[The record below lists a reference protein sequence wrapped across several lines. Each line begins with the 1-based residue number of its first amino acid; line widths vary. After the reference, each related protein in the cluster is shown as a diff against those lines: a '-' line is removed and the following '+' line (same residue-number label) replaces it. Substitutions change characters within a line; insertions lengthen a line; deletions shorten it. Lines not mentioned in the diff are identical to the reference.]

1 MRVVFLGPPG
11 SGKGTQAKLL
21 SQRLRVAAIA
31 TGEMLRAA
39 VREQTPLGV
48 RARVSMEAGQL
59 VPDELMIG
67 LISERIA
74 AADARRGFLLDGFPR
89 TVEQARALDRLLEG
103 TGEGLSAVLNLSVP
117 EAVILERLRGRKLEE
132 RRSDDRPETVRER
145 LRLYRENSEPLV
157 HFYQKRRLLADVDG
171 VGEIAEIGERIG
183 QALARV
189 TAQSARGVVA

>member
-1 MRVVFLGPPG
+1 M
-11 SGKGTQAKLL
+11 
-21 SQRLRVAAIA
+21 
-31 TGEMLRAA
+31 
-39 VREQTPLGV
+39 
-48 RARVSMEAGQL
+48 
-59 VPDELMIG
+59 
-67 LISERIA
+67 
-74 AADARRGFLLDGFPR
+74 
-89 TVEQARALDRLLEG
+89 
-103 TGEGLSAVLNLSVP
+103 NLSVP